1 MENFHVQFPNLGWE
15 FDISR
20 VAISLG
26 SFKVYWYG
34 LIIAT
39 GLMLAILYAYKT
51 APRFQLNFNKL
62 MNCVFVGLVTGIIG
76 ARLYFC
82 IFKWDYYFTHPIEIF
97 YIHEGGLA
105 IYGGIIG
112 AIAGG
117 LVVAKIQKMRF
128 LPILDVVMIG
138 FLIGQGLGRWGN
150 FFNQEA
156 YGTVTNL
163 PWAMM
168 SEGTLNQPVHPC
180 FLYES
185 LWCLL
190 GALLLHLYSKYR
202 QRYAGEIFCSSKDSA
217 PTAFIFRS
225 GYSAWISGYRRCFH
239 SRYL

>member
-15 FDISR
+15 FDINR

-62 MNCVFVGLVTGIIG
+62 MNCVFVGLV
-76 ARLYFC
+76 C

-168 SEGTLNQPVHPC
+168 SEGTLNQPVHPSSPV
-180 FLYES
+180 FS
-185 LWCLL
+185 LRI
-190 GALLLHLYSKYR
+190 ALVPAR
-202 QRYAGEIFCSSKDSA
+202 RAASA
-217 PTAFIFRS
+217 PLQQVPPALRGRDILHVPRLV
-225 GYSAWISGYRRCFH
+225 R
-239 SRYL
+239 L